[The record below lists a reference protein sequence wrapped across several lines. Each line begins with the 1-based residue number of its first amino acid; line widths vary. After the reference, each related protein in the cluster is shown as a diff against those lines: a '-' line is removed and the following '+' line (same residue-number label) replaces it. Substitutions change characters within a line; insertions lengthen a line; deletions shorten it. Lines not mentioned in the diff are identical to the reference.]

1 MSFQHERVR
10 QGQISESTIPNYYKA
25 VKLFSEMNDL
35 VFNWKKI
42 TRGMPRVR
50 QVANDRAPTIEEI
63 QRLVEYPDH
72 RIKSMYI
79 PWLLLGLE

>member
-1 MSFQHERVR
+1 
-10 QGQISESTIPNYYKA
+10 
-25 VKLFSEMNDL
+25 MNDL